1 MRANNGNTFLR
12 LLRRKWRHLC
22 TVRHDGISL
31 KAWVNDNFASSC
43 AVICHWDQGQVKIM
57 CTALTWLAD
66 LTFFYLVFYQSF
78 SQTKQLIGCKKQETT
93 FTRRQQQQQQQQQQT
108 RSIFFKATVQR
119 WQYCFETGGE
129 HIELYEICVDW
140 YLVIINIS
148 LWQPS

>member
-1 MRANNGNTFLR
+1 
-12 LLRRKWRHLC
+12 
-22 TVRHDGISL
+22 
-31 KAWVNDNFASSC
+31 
-43 AVICHWDQGQVKIM
+43 
-57 CTALTWLAD
+57 LAD

-129 HIELYEICVDW
+129 HIELYEICVD
-140 YLVIINIS
+140 
-148 LWQPS
+148 